1 MCRGYKDMK
10 NKCLSGAVP
19 IAVLLAVF
27 VLTCAFNLWITPQE
41 KVTVWQYQTV
51 LSEDVVYYSDSESEG
66 PYYSEPVLFQKGTA
80 MKVGADITPRTA
92 DSKQNGSDYY
102 FTESFIYCEDG
113 KIMPV
118 TVTTDQALCGLNI
131 SEGFDNVYV
140 SAIHISR
147 VDFNER
153 LIPSFEGAKDDCI
166 KDDKDMRLM
175 NLLVGTVP
183 AIGLAIGML
192 ILRYFIVKNGKYANK
207 LFWTF
212 LSIDCLSVVYALIKL
227 FQWISGN

>member
-1 MCRGYKDMK
+1 MK
-10 NKCLSGAVP
+10 NKSLSGVVP

-41 KVTVWQYQTV
+41 KLVRWQYQTV
-51 LSEDVVYYSDSESEG
+51 LTADVVYYSDSESEG

-80 MKVGADITPRTA
+80 MKVGADITRRTA
-92 DSKQNGSDYY
+92 DSKQNGADYY
-102 FTESFIYCEDG
+102 FTESFIYWEDG

-118 TVTTDQALCGLNI
+118 TVTTDRDLCGPI
-131 SEGFDNVYV
+131 FDERFGFDKPYF
-140 SAIHISR
+140 SAIYISW
-147 VDFNER
+147 VDYNER
-153 LIPSFEGAKDDCI
+153 LIPSFEEAKEDCI
-166 KDDKDMRLM
+166 KEAKDMRLM
-175 NLLVGTVP
+175 NLLVGTVL

-192 ILRYFIVKNGKYANK
+192 ILRYFIVKNGKSANK

-227 FQWISGN
+227 FQWISGR

>member
-10 NKCLSGAVP
+10 NKSLSGAVP
-19 IAVLLAVF
+19 ITVLLAVF
-27 VLTCAFNLWITPQE
+27 VLTCAFNLWITPKE

-92 DSKQNGSDYY
+92 DSKQNGADYY
-102 FTESFIYCEDG
+102 FTESFIYWEDG

-147 VDFNER
+147 VDYNER
-153 LIPSFEGAKDDCI
+153 LIPSFEEAKDDCI

-192 ILRYFIVKNGKYANK
+192 ILRYFIVKNGKSANK